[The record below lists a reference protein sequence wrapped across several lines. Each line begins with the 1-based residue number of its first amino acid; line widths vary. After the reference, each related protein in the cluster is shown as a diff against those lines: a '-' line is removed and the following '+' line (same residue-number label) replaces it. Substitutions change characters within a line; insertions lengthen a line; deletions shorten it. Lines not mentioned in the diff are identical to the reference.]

1 MITDIGKGI
10 IAKYMTGN
18 APAYASYLALGCGS
32 KPRSLITSLA
42 NASSVGTTV
51 TCDSTNGLWVGAQI
65 KITSGTGTLADEGNT
80 LVTAVVSGT
89 DFIVNY
95 APDVALS
102 GATLSIQPDSDKK
115 ALDFEMFRVPIT
127 SRGYFTENGQSKIIF
142 TGQLPAE
149 ERYEITE
156 IGIFSAG
163 SNAAAGI
170 YDSKTLYAFSE
181 NEPWEYHTES
191 TSVAIPSVFSPL
203 DSSNDDIIDVTSP
216 VFQVAANNRTLNN
229 AARLA
234 RYERPRFFNN
244 VIMMQGDSADISVSG
259 SNLVLNA
266 GSDHIHLNRP
276 PFDVT
281 RNSPADIMKL
291 AFSVI
296 NKDGQAGGDP
306 DAVRIV
312 IDFSTSDVLNGG
324 EYARFEVNLADGT
337 GVGEQ
342 DFGTNRYIVAE
353 KQLQQLTKTSG
364 FSWDAVTVAK
374 IYACVIK
381 AGVPSPNYYVALD
394 AFRLDNVNTPN
405 VLYGMTGYSIVQ
417 SANQVPIIKRPNTSN
432 YVEFRFAVDVT

>member
-10 IAKYMTGN
+10 MAKYLTGS

-32 KPRSLITSLA
+32 KPRSLINGLA
-42 NASSVGTTV
+42 NASSVGTTI

-95 APDVALS
+95 EPIVALS
-102 GATLSIQPDSDKK
+102 GATLSIQPDSDIK

-127 SRGYFTENGQSKIIF
+127 SRGYFTENGSNKVVF
-142 TGQLPAE
+142 TAQLPAE

-156 IGIFSAG
+156 MGIYSAG
-163 SNAAAGI
+163 KNAAAGI

-181 NEPWEYHTES
+181 NEPWEYHTSS
-191 TSVAIPSVFSPL
+191 TSIAIPSVFSPL
-203 DSSNDDIIDVTSP
+203 DPSNDDVIVQSSP

-244 VIMMQGDSADISVSG
+244 VIMMQGNTADITVSG

-266 GSDHIHLNRP
+266 GSDHIHLARA

-296 NKDGQAGGDP
+296 NADGSAGGDP
-306 DAVRIV
+306 ESVRIV

-324 EYARFEVNLADGT
+324 EYARFEVNIDDGT
-337 GVGEQ
+337 GVGQQ
-342 DFGTNRYIVAE
+342 DFGTNRYIVAQ

-364 FSWDAVTVAK
+364 FSWDAVTVVK

-381 AGVPSPNYYVALD
+381 AGVPSGDYFVALD

-405 VLYGMTGYSIVQ
+405 VLYGLTGYSIVQ
-417 SANQVPIIKRPNTSN
+417 NANQTPIIKKPNTSN